1 MSFLLLLSLVN
12 LQTLLAASPPD
23 DDFDCSVAQLP
34 DNMDKNRSKV
44 HLPGI
49 LIVFFCSGD
58 PLPQAIPSIAANDY
72 RVVLSTDGDQSDYIC
87 ASYVDVSV

>member
-49 LIVFFCSGD
+49 LIVFFVVVTLYHKRFLQLQLMITGWSS
-58 PLPQAIPSIAANDY
+58 QQMAIN
-72 RVVLSTDGDQSDYIC
+72 RTT
-87 ASYVDVSV
+87 SVPVMLM